1 MILSK
6 GELIIK
12 FKEEYINTTTLESN
26 SAKFSCAQ
34 LQKKNLSKSVK
45 KSRSFFSHFANY
57 KMRKIVKKHKSSYGK
72 STSRLGV
79 ITKNSSFQYM
89 MVLEVDKYNDIK
101 EMCKQIEGYEEIEYA
116 EPNYILTTHDSP
128 PNDTRYDLQD
138 GYEQAT
144 DNDID
149 ANRAWDFTTGNEG
162 IKVGVIDN
170 GVDYHNIDLG
180 NGAFNTTGAKVR
192 GGWDYINGDN
202 NPDDTDNGTSS
213 HGTPVA
219 GIIGASRNNGVGVA
233 GLAGGDEGNLGVQ
246 IIALKIGNGRSLSTS
261 NAIDAI
267 IEASSN
273 TSGFGYGCH
282 ILNNSWGGGNYNESL
297 RNAIRF
303 AAQNNV
309 VFVASKGND
318 NVNDL
323 NYPSDY
329 DESWVLSV
337 GATDIN
343 DQRVNIP
350 GWWGSNFG
358 NGIDVAAPGRLNIV
372 ETTATVE
379 EGSWRSFNGTSAA
392 APHVSGLAALILSEA
407 IEQGISLHHEDV
419 ENLIEVSSEDTNG
432 NGYDDD
438 LGHGRINVG
447 RALEYMNQP
456 WEITHQSAVGGTI
469 VNSTDWYNTIF
480 YGDGLSNGI
489 YLAKRHEV
497 ESTVTLPD
505 FLNINFYVWG
515 RGTNASTG
523 WSAANPNYQL
533 GFCDVVDL
541 NGNSATLRTFIYEV
555 YTISGQS
562 LGWYPTSAS
571 NVKFAYT
578 TLGIG
583 CPENRNITQTIS
595 PGTEAGNITYS
606 ASNSITATNK
616 IESGS
621 DVVYTATNSTTLSP
635 GFKVEQGAV
644 FNAYIGGCSS
654 TGSLKSANISQDD
667 NNVDSSEDNTFS
679 IKLDSSTINQKTQN
693 VKVYPNP
700 NKGSFT
706 TEILRAENNP
716 YTLEIYNSNGVLV
729 YKAQHLNTN
738 KLHINQ
744 ISMTDGVYYLRII
757 CGTDISTEKI
767 IVN

>member
-1 MILSK
+1 VILSK

-45 KSRSFFSHFANY
+45 KSISFFSHFANY

-101 EMCKQIEGYEEIEYA
+101 
-116 EPNYILTTHDSP
+116 
-128 PNDTRYDLQD
+128 
-138 GYEQAT
+138 
-144 DNDID
+144 
-149 ANRAWDFTTGNEG
+149 
-162 IKVGVIDN
+162 
-170 GVDYHNIDLG
+170 
-180 NGAFNTTGAKVR
+180 
-192 GGWDYINGDN
+192 
-202 NPDDTDNGTSS
+202 
-213 HGTPVA
+213 
-219 GIIGASRNNGVGVA
+219 
-233 GLAGGDEGNLGVQ
+233 
-246 IIALKIGNGRSLSTS
+246 
-261 NAIDAI
+261 
-267 IEASSN
+267 
-273 TSGFGYGCH
+273 
-282 ILNNSWGGGNYNESL
+282 
-297 RNAIRF
+297 
-303 AAQNNV
+303 
-309 VFVASKGND
+309 
-318 NVNDL
+318 
-323 NYPSDY
+323 
-329 DESWVLSV
+329 
-337 GATDIN
+337 
-343 DQRVNIP
+343 
-350 GWWGSNFG
+350 
-358 NGIDVAAPGRLNIV
+358 
-372 ETTATVE
+372 
-379 EGSWRSFNGTSAA
+379 
-392 APHVSGLAALILSEA
+392 
-407 IEQGISLHHEDV
+407 
-419 ENLIEVSSEDTNG
+419 
-432 NGYDDD
+432 
-438 LGHGRINVG
+438 
-447 RALEYMNQP
+447 
-456 WEITHQSAVGGTI
+456 EITHQSAVGGTI

-606 ASNSITATNK
+606 ASNSIAATNK

-621 DVVYTATNSTTLSP
+621 DVVYTATNSITLSP